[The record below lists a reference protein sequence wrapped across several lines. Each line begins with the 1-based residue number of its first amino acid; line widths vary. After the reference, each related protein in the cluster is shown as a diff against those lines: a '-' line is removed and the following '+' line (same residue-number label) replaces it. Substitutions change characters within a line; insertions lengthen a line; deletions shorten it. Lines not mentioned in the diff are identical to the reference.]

1 MPLTEEVIRKV
12 AEDTG
17 ISVEELKVS
26 SLLAFLRDK
35 KKKIMLERLYIFA
48 RYSVNSSDNL
58 EIKIKNGEIAEHP
71 AWEDLILLENL
82 EAGIVLIDGD
92 IKSIQVDMLVECIK
106 NCMITQYFTKK
117 CQKMPVESSMKSLML
132 IRYM

>member
-1 MPLTEEVIRKV
+1 MPITEEVIRKV

-26 SLLAFLRDK
+26 SLLAFLREK
-35 KKKIMLERLYIFA
+35 KKKIMLERLDILA
-48 RYSVNSSDNL
+48 RYSVNSPDNL

-82 EAGIVLIDGD
+82 EAGIVLINRD
-92 IKSIQVDMLVECIK
+92 IKSIQ
-106 NCMITQYFTKK
+106 
-117 CQKMPVESSMKSLML
+117 ESS
-132 IRYM
+132 

>member
-1 MPLTEEVIRKV
+1 MPITEEVIRKV

-26 SLLAFLRDK
+26 SLLAFLREK
-35 KKKIMLERLYIFA
+35 KKKIMLERLDIFA

-82 EAGIVLIDGD
+82 EAGIVLINRD
-92 IKSIQVDMLVECIK
+92 IKSIQ
-106 NCMITQYFTKK
+106 
-117 CQKMPVESSMKSLML
+117 ESS
-132 IRYM
+132 